1 MSAFGNSFQVTDFS
15 YQTIESNL
23 KWETRNSEELK
34 SVNKSD
40 IVRIP
45 MINREW

>member
-1 MSAFGNSFQVTDFS
+1 MSIIDHFSQVIDVS

-23 KWETRNSEELK
+23 KWKTRNPAELK